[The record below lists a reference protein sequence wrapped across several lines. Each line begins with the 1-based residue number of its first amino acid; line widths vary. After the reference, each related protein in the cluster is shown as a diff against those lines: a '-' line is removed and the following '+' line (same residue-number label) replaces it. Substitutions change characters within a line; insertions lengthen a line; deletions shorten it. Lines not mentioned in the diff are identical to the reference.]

1 MSYNYHETNS
11 KQIETHLNVSE
22 NKFGTHCNLPNVKE
36 GFLDLSE
43 RNLESILADY

>member
-22 NKFGTHCNLPNVKE
+22 NKFGTHIVTYLM
-36 GFLDLSE
+36 
-43 RNLESILADY
+43 